1 MLILFKDKILLY
13 EVFIKMKYNF
23 GIDIDGVLT
32 DEGPDHNSIWQ
43 QKMNEFF
50 DREITLRKDTYDLRK
65 AFAINDQELN
75 DFIQDKIEEIYSSVK
90 AVDKARKT
98 LTELYEQ
105 GHNLILITA
114 RDKRHRSLTEN
125 WLKENQIPYHELY
138 HEHNKAPLA
147 VEKNISLFIDD
158 RKENALEIA
167 AKNIP
172 VILVSKY
179 HNSDFKGN
187 EKITKVNN
195 WDEIKQ
201 NLDLFFSKD
210 TLSSKLS

>member
-1 MLILFKDKILLY
+1 
-13 EVFIKMKYNF
+13 MKYNF

-50 DREITLRKDTYDLRK
+50 DREITLKEYTYDLRK

-75 DFIQDKIEEIYSSVK
+75 KFIQEKVEEIYSNVE
-90 AVDKARKT
+90 AIDKAREI
-98 LTELYEQ
+98 LTELKKE
-105 GHNLILITA
+105 GHRLILITA
-114 RDKRHRSLTEN
+114 RHEKHRPLTEA
-125 WLKENQIPYHELY
+125 WLQKNDIPYHEL
-138 HEHNKAPLA
+138 HHAENKAPLA

-158 RKENALEIA
+158 RKENALDIA
-167 AKNIP
+167 GEDIP
-172 VILVSKY
+172 VILISKY
-179 HNSDFKGN
+179 HNNDFQGN

-201 NLDLFFSKD
+201 NLDLFFSEN

>member
-1 MLILFKDKILLY
+1 
-13 EVFIKMKYNF
+13 MKYNF

-50 DREITLRKDTYDLRK
+50 DREITLKKDTYDLRK

-75 DFIQDKIEEIYSSVK
+75 NFIQEKIEEIYSSVK
-90 AVDKARKT
+90 AVDKARET

-114 RDKRHRSLTEN
+114 RDERHRALTEN
-125 WLKENQIPYHELY
+125 WLKENAIPYHELY

-172 VILVSKY
+172 VILISKY
-179 HNSDFKGN
+179 HNSNFKGN

-195 WDEIKQ
+195 WDEIKE
-201 NLDLFFSKD
+201 NIELFFSKNAHAG
-210 TLSSKLS
+210 KLS